1 MININIYYT
10 TFQENAIKLEK
21 ILYTFLCSLFYWI
34 SIILDVKWRREKYR
48 TNIRLGFMYDR
59 IEGREW
65 GLYGI
70 TKKINAAFMIIQGII
85 FL

>member
-21 ILYTFLCSLFYWI
+21 ILYTFLVSLFYWI
-34 SIILDVKWRREKYR
+34 NIILDVKWRSE
-48 TNIRLGFMYDR
+48 NIAQILN
-59 IEGREW
+59 W
-65 GLYGI
+65 
-70 TKKINAAFMIIQGII
+70 